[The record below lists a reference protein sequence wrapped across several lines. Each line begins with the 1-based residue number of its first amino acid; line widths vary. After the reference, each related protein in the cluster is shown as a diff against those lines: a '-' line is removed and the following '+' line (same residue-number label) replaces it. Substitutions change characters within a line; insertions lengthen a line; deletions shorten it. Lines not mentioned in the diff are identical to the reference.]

1 MDFINREAECSSS
14 DSSDNYSSNDVD
26 NDLAGFITDDNDQE
40 DSISFYRD
48 EHIFENQVRP
58 REDCDDQQ
66 PYLYSGGLMDAD
78 IHSFS
83 DDKLRI

>member
-58 REDCDDQQ
+58 TEDCDDQQ
-66 PYLYSGGLMDAD
+66 PYLYSGSLMDAD

>member
-1 MDFINREAECSSS
+1 MDFVYREAECSSS
-14 DSSDNYSSNDVD
+14 NSSDNYSSNDED

-40 DSISFYRD
+40 DSINFYRD

-58 REDCDDQQ
+58 IEDCDDQQ

-78 IHSFS
+78 IHSF
-83 DDKLRI
+83 